1 MISWLFDYIWAG
13 KCRLGLQANSLA
25 LVSSCLSC
33 RAGSLRRRKVQV
45 HVPCWGHYLV
55 KKSRS
60 PLYFDALH
68 LWYLNDSSR
77 RHSPHP
83 TNDNIHPASTVF
95 LQGQL
100 TYFCRF
106 AGQGWECEIRDIA
119 ADETRL
125 QYPRVWLSW
134 RTRAHVINQW
144 WESRCTAPAPPP
156 PPRQKKVCPK

>member
-1 MISWLFDYIWAG
+1 M
-13 KCRLGLQANSLA
+13 
-25 LVSSCLSC
+25 SSCLSC
-33 RAGSLRRRKVQV
+33 RAGRLRRRKVQV

-60 PLYFDALH
+60 PLYFDVLN
-68 LWYLNDSSR
+68 LWHLNDSSR

-83 TNDNIHPASTVF
+83 TNDNIHPASSVS

-106 AGQGWECEIRDIA
+106 AGEGWEREVCDIA

-134 RTRAHVINQW
+134 RTTRDRVINQW
-144 WESRCTAPAPPP
+144 WESICKKRSAPNNIPQTWSPTLEG
-156 PPRQKKVCPK
+156 KKRYVTYFSYNIKIFGG